1 MIVGR
6 LEGLQKDHGKP
17 LSISS
22 DMSAKTLDYYKQKIN
37 LSFCDIKILLARRI
51 EMKCV
56 TEQKDLLELLLSFPH
71 KLKVQLELHAFT
83 PFYIYINFG
92 LTQKKKKNEDLN

>member
-22 DMSAKTLDYYKQKIN
+22 DVCAKTLDYYKQKIN
-37 LSFCDIKILLARRI
+37 LSFVILRSCWQ
-51 EMKCV
+51 EESK
-56 TEQKDLLELLLSFPH
+56 
-71 KLKVQLELHAFT
+71 
-83 PFYIYINFG
+83 
-92 LTQKKKKNEDLN
+92 

>member
-1 MIVGR
+1 MILLKVYSEYLIMIVGR

-37 LSFCDIKILLARRI
+37 LSFCDIKILLARRV

-56 TEQKDLLELLLSFPH
+56 TEQKDLLELLLFCSFCGQEY
-71 KLKVQLELHAFT
+71 KVIFSS
-83 PFYIYINFG
+83 
-92 LTQKKKKNEDLN
+92 